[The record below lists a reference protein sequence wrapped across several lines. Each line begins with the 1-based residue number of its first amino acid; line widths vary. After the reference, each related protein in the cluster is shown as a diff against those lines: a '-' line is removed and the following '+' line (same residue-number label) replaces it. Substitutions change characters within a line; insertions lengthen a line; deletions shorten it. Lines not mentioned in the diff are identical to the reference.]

1 MENIY
6 TVLITA
12 VGVLGGG
19 SAWRYYEKRAIR
31 KEKDEEFIR
40 HDCRDRIAKLEA
52 LLTES
57 SKEKDELRSLIIQ
70 LTSQV
75 AELRVKV
82 EFLSAENEKLAK
94 LEKKRQLNG

>member
-19 SAWRYYEKRAIR
+19 SAWRYYEKRSNR
-31 KEKDEEFIR
+31 KERDESFIR
-40 HDCRDRIAKLEA
+40 HDCRERIAKLEA
-52 LLTES
+52 LLIS
-57 SKEKDELRSLIIQ
+57 SSNEKDELRNLIIQ
-70 LTSQV
+70 LSSQV

-82 EFLSAENEKLAK
+82 EFLSAENGKLAK
-94 LEKKRQLNG
+94 IEKKRQLNG